1 MALPAAAVEEEVLQ
15 RNSITIAGEDP
26 LVGPFTVLAA
36 PAVSFSIDGT
46 VEDID
51 ESVGVILVDMSHPAV
66 ALLLGDLPGGDGLDP
81 NTVPFY
87 EWDFLVRPA
96 LDRLLEQARVWLAVD
111 RTERVAF
118 YSAAEEEAPARTH
131 PPGVTAHG
139 GTTSGEPKPKPKR
152 HTVASL
158 ASQMETVVGALPSIM
173 DQLGQLAARQTA
185 LEQGQR
191 STEQARPST
200 PQIVPKAS
208 MPVTA
213 LLGSPTVPLEV
224 VAKAIGPPPKT
235 KAPPLPGP
243 PTRAYRSLPD
253 DDPAQLDGEPLT
265 PRASPFAEALLEQ
278 SKALAALVAHFQVGS
293 ADPMTELASS
303 SGTMGVKGAMGRE
316 KLQCG
321 LRAVLHESIPE
332 HEPAYVAY
340 CSSASGRVRPGF
352 DLHAVLP
359 REVRGFWPEQASWP
373 HHVVAGP
380 RVRLSLSRA
389 MGGSQR
395 PPGHDLCDDRPG
407 EPRRWRFMAVT
418 LVAEALGRPSI
429 ESVDESQY
437 HGYRSPEAFCS
448 SGLPE
453 LGYSGSCFPQGD
465 GDSQQQEARGCTASQ
480 VQPSSGRGCRPKGE
494 VKAKEEAVATEAA
507 VRPDRRGPR
516 LLVAPSA
523 HTAHGNQAGE
533 SSASFS
539 PAAPAERGHV
549 RGPSAPW
556 STRASH
562 HEHSTTKFE
571 GDEGG
576 LDMTT
581 LEVDK
586 LSFSFVS
593 WCMSLTRRVLA
604 AKTAFSRYLSTTLH
618 ACRDGPE
625 SSPTALFPLPMPSY
639 APFAAGV
646 PGESSKKKRERA
658 VDRALHVV
666 VSALNYIYMASSFP
680 PVELIRRQPNPQ
692 QKKALL
698 DLRLLLSANDHGQV
712 IEVACSGRKNLRLL
726 SRLQELAT
734 AVDAL
739 GLSTG
744 PYATGHQGAQ
754 VKTDNSKHPQLSPFT
769 NLNADRLKI
778 SGRGQWDAAS
788 YMPPLFQMS
797 YLEPQLLE
805 LDEPVFTRGKPN
817 LGLDKPEE
825 VMKLFKRWDELD
837 LLALHPASQ
846 VDAGPDNKVKI
857 FNAYKSSEWDRQ
869 IGDRRLQNAREGRVI
884 GPSRDLPCGPLITRL
899 FVPPGCGL
907 RICITDRSDYYHQM
921 GVTLERSRSNLVWPS
936 FLLGSF
942 KGFRAYKD
950 YLARATN
957 KKKPPDRNV
966 HGDGLHG
973 VRPAA
978 FGVEDE
984 TPIFGGF
991 KSVLQ
996 GDHLGVE
1003 YGIVAHAGFLEAHG
1017 LLHRNDRLQT
1027 STLIRPRGLYEGLVI
1042 DDYFAIAPVPVEQ
1055 LKSHNYAPSK
1065 AFGAFKKAKEAYSGA
1080 GLAGS
1085 DAKDVI
1091 DEVCAAVIGAEVDSP
1106 YELASQ
1112 GLLPVGA
1119 PAAKRMSLS
1128 WIALSAAKLPYT
1140 SDALH
1145 SSLLGALVSA
1155 FCFRRCGMALL
1166 QHLFKIIPPEELDSE
1181 KPVLRLLPR
1190 KAADELVL
1198 GAVLLPIMV
1207 LNVKAEVSQTIFS
1220 TDASNLKGAVCEASI
1235 PKKVAEAL
1243 WQSGDFK
1250 GGHTVLE
1257 SLPKSLLKSHG
1268 GFEEEDWRAEL
1279 EDFGDPFE
1287 TSPAPVVERPFAL
1300 LYDFIEVCGGSGVV
1314 SECMEKL
1321 GYVVGPIIDLSF
1333 SPHYDLTQTRTLE
1346 WLLYMIQGGRLRS
1359 IMLEPPCTTFSAAAH
1374 PMVRSYKQ
1382 PRGFNQKLT
1391 KVWIGNRLAFFCLVL
1406 LRAALHAS
1414 VFGLLETPRRS
1425 KMAWLV
1431 EWRRLLEHDGVEET
1445 FTASCSFG
1453 SPFQKEFRFLTANMK
1468 PHGICFPCS
1477 RDHIHVKIEGS
1488 ITKGSA
1494 VYCPRLAKALA
1505 DLFDAHLRAGAKAS
1519 LRTDVKAEGL
1529 ESPLLNDVVKK
1540 YKWHTTSVWRWK
1552 GKSHINVLELASYFQ
1567 AIKKAARKGGGR
1579 FCFLLDSYVALRAS
1593 SKGRS
1598 SSRALAPL
1606 LRKILAVS
1614 LAFAVYTAG
1623 LFCPTRL
1630 NPSDD
1635 PTRDA
1640 VLRSPLNA
1648 PPIVDFLDLD
1658 GIYAFASLPRSRR
1671 WASNWSSLS
1680 LGLLVRARV
1689 LHQGFLDPCF
1699 RLLSSRPPLSL
1710 HELLMDFDQTLGFP
1724 GEGPPGRAFC
1734 SFLCF
1739 WLILCQPLASH
1750 GMLPRHHQ
1758 DESRALVRA
1767 TRPLEFGRP
1776 VQDVT
1781 RSNRQKLLKSFADWL
1796 EERGVSFDFLL
1807 GISPK
1812 EPEQLVSW
1820 LVHFGR
1826 DLYQS
1831 GRPYSHYAETLN
1843 AIGSCQPAV
1852 RRLLSGAWDLA
1863 FSWLREEPYEHHT
1876 ACPYQI
1882 MLAAVSLSIMWGWPR
1897 VAGALALS
1905 WGAICRIG
1913 EVVSATRADLVLP
1926 VDTDGSLW
1934 TVMLRVGEPK
1944 TRFRAARHQL
1954 ARLDWED
1961 LVGLVVDIYGK
1972 LSPHERLWPWS
1983 PQALRTRFRQLL
1995 EAIGLPTTHGP
2006 LGRPLDLGSMRAGGA
2021 THLMLITEDSELVR
2035 RRGRWISHRTME
2047 IYIQEASSTTFF
2059 PRLPVHVKATI
2070 HQLALAFPEV
2080 CRKME
2085 VLQDCHLPSQTWYHF
2100 FAGRSDPRIGKKL
2113 GAGGNRRF
2121 ARQEKT
2127 RRSSME

>member
-1 MALPAAAVEEEVLQ
+1 MSEVPQ
-15 RNSITIAGEDP
+15 
-26 LVGPFTVLAA
+26 
-36 PAVSFSIDGT
+36 
-46 VEDID
+46 
-51 ESVGVILVDMSHPAV
+51 
-66 ALLLGDLPGGDGLDP
+66 LPG
-81 NTVPFY
+81 
-87 EWDFLVRPA
+87 
-96 LDRLLEQARVWLAVD
+96 
-111 RTERVAF
+111 
-118 YSAAEEEAPARTH
+118 
-131 PPGVTAHG
+131 AH
-139 GTTSGEPKPKPKR
+139 
-152 HTVASL
+152 V
-158 ASQMETVVGALPSIM
+158 
-173 DQLGQLAARQTA
+173 
-185 LEQGQR
+185 
-191 STEQARPST
+191 
-200 PQIVPKAS
+200 
-208 MPVTA
+208 PVTTNTA
-213 LLGSPTVPLEV
+213 QPNSKE
-224 VAKAIGPPPKT
+224 
-235 KAPPLPGP
+235 
-243 PTRAYRSLPD
+243 TR
-253 DDPAQLDGEPLT
+253 
-265 PRASPFAEALLEQ
+265 
-278 SKALAALVAHFQVGS
+278 
-293 ADPMTELASS
+293 
-303 SGTMGVKGAMGRE
+303 
-316 KLQCG
+316 
-321 LRAVLHESIPE
+321 
-332 HEPAYVAY
+332 
-340 CSSASGRVRPGF
+340 
-352 DLHAVLP
+352 
-359 REVRGFWPEQASWP
+359 
-373 HHVVAGP
+373 
-380 RVRLSLSRA
+380 
-389 MGGSQR
+389 
-395 PPGHDLCDDRPG
+395 
-407 EPRRWRFMAVT
+407 
-418 LVAEALGRPSI
+418 
-429 ESVDESQY
+429 
-437 HGYRSPEAFCS
+437 
-448 SGLPE
+448 
-453 LGYSGSCFPQGD
+453 
-465 GDSQQQEARGCTASQ
+465 
-480 VQPSSGRGCRPKGE
+480 
-494 VKAKEEAVATEAA
+494 
-507 VRPDRRGPR
+507 
-516 LLVAPSA
+516 
-523 HTAHGNQAGE
+523 
-533 SSASFS
+533 
-539 PAAPAERGHV
+539 
-549 RGPSAPW
+549 
-556 STRASH
+556 
-562 HEHSTTKFE
+562 
-571 GDEGG
+571 
-576 LDMTT
+576 
-581 LEVDK
+581 
-586 LSFSFVS
+586 
-593 WCMSLTRRVLA
+593 
-604 AKTAFSRYLSTTLH
+604 
-618 ACRDGPE
+618 
-625 SSPTALFPLPMPSY
+625 
-639 APFAAGV
+639 
-646 PGESSKKKRERA
+646 
-658 VDRALHVV
+658 
-666 VSALNYIYMASSFP
+666 
-680 PVELIRRQPNPQ
+680 LIRRQPNPQ

-825 VMKLFKRWDELD
+825 VMKLFKRWDE
-837 LLALHPASQ
+837 
-846 VDAGPDNKVKI
+846 
-857 FNAYKSSEWDRQ
+857 
-869 IGDRRLQNAREGRVI
+869 
-884 GPSRDLPCGPLITRL
+884 
-899 FVPPGCGL
+899 
-907 RICITDRSDYYHQM
+907 ICITDRSDYYHQM

-936 FLLGSF
+936 FSLGSF

-1091 DEVCAAVIGAEVDSP
+1091 DEVCAAVIGAEVDSR

-1140 SDALH
+1140 SDAVH

-1287 TSPAPVVERPFAL
+1287 TSPVP
-1300 LYDFIEVCGGSGVV
+1300 
-1314 SECMEKL
+1314 
-1321 GYVVGPIIDLSF
+1321 
-1333 SPHYDLTQTRTLE
+1333 
-1346 WLLYMIQGGRLRS
+1346 
-1359 IMLEPPCTTFSAAAH
+1359 
-1374 PMVRSYKQ
+1374 
-1382 PRGFNQKLT
+1382 
-1391 KVWIGNRLAFFCLVL
+1391 
-1406 LRAALHAS
+1406 
-1414 VFGLLETPRRS
+1414 
-1425 KMAWLV
+1425 
-1431 EWRRLLEHDGVEET
+1431 
-1445 FTASCSFG
+1445 
-1453 SPFQKEFRFLTANMK
+1453 
-1468 PHGICFPCS
+1468 
-1477 RDHIHVKIEGS
+1477 
-1488 ITKGSA
+1488 
-1494 VYCPRLAKALA
+1494 
-1505 DLFDAHLRAGAKAS
+1505 
-1519 LRTDVKAEGL
+1519 
-1529 ESPLLNDVVKK
+1529 
-1540 YKWHTTSVWRWK
+1540 
-1552 GKSHINVLELASYFQ
+1552 
-1567 AIKKAARKGGGR
+1567 
-1579 FCFLLDSYVALRAS
+1579 
-1593 SKGRS
+1593 
-1598 SSRALAPL
+1598 
-1606 LRKILAVS
+1606 
-1614 LAFAVYTAG
+1614 
-1623 LFCPTRL
+1623 
-1630 NPSDD
+1630 
-1635 PTRDA
+1635 
-1640 VLRSPLNA
+1640 
-1648 PPIVDFLDLD
+1648 
-1658 GIYAFASLPRSRR
+1658 
-1671 WASNWSSLS
+1671 S
-1680 LGLLVRARV
+1680 LGQQLV
-1689 LHQGFLDPCF
+1689 F
-1699 RLLSSRPPLSL
+1699 S
-1710 HELLMDFDQTLGFP
+1710 
-1724 GEGPPGRAFC
+1724 
-1734 SFLCF
+1734 
-1739 WLILCQPLASH
+1739 
-1750 GMLPRHHQ
+1750 

-1961 LVGLVVDIYGK
+1961 LVG
-1972 LSPHERLWPWS
+1972 
-1983 PQALRTRFRQLL
+1983 
-1995 EAIGLPTTHGP
+1995 
-2006 LGRPLDLGSMRAGGA
+2006 GA

-2035 RRGRWISHRTME
+2035 RCAARWKSCRIVTCQVKPGIIS
-2047 IYIQEASSTTFF
+2047 
-2059 PRLPVHVKATI
+2059 
-2070 HQLALAFPEV
+2070 
-2080 CRKME
+2080 
-2085 VLQDCHLPSQTWYHF
+2085 LQDGLGRESAVRLARAGARVVLTTRSEAKGVQAVEQVTLDAPS
-2100 FAGRSDPRIGKKL
+2100 GPGVSRKNS
-2113 GAGGNRRF
+2113 
-2121 ARQEKT
+2121 
-2127 RRSSME
+2127 